1 MKRLFICLILSAFTS
16 LAWGQSLINEVH
28 LNNGSIIKGYIV
40 ELTPSNSV
48 KIQTYDGSIFV
59 YPMSE
64 VDFISQ
70 SERKF
75 RGSPYAGTIRVID
88 RHKGYFYWADT
99 GDALTSEDYSF
110 ILDDDLYKTFQSA
123 HKQFASGRTFIAIGL
138 MCLGAATMTYWVS
151 LQEDNP
157 TELTNLYYWTLGFA
171 EVNICLGCIFKG
183 IGKGRLE
190 WVKDTYNSGHRFQSS
205 NLSLSPSMMMTAQ
218 NNIGFG
224 MSLNLSF

>member
-1 MKRLFICLILSAFTS
+1 MKRLFICLILSAFAS
-16 LAWGQSLINEVH
+16 LAWAQSLINEIH
-28 LNNGSIIKGYIV
+28 LNNGSIIKGYIL

-88 RHKGYFYWADT
+88 RHKGYFYWVDT
-99 GDALTSEDYSF
+99 GDALTKEDYSF
-110 ILDDDLYKTFQSA
+110 VFDDDLYKTFQSA
-123 HKQFASGRTFIAIGL
+123 HKQFASGRTFIAVGL
-138 MCLGAATMTYWVS
+138 MSLCAATMTYWANLEENS
-151 LQEDNP
+151 PELQNMF
-157 TELTNLYYWTLGFA
+157 YWTAGLG
-171 EVNICLGCIFKG
+171 EVNICIGCILKG
-183 IGKGRLE
+183 VGKGRLE

-205 NLSLSPSMMMTAQ
+205 NLSLSPSLVMTAQ
-218 NNIGFG
+218 NDMGFG